1 VFPAAEAKRIATL
14 PGIRAADPVLL
25 MRANVTAN
33 GVRDLNVVGIPP
45 GGLVSPKLSAGRQL
59 RGPGDMI
66 ADATLGVKLGSTIS
80 VFGRQYTIVGRT
92 SGVTYTAGVP
102 VAFVP
107 IGDLQAGALSGAPL
121 ATTVVAR
128 GSTATPL
135 KGYQMLTNAAVRE
148 DLGRPMREATETIN
162 FLTVL
167 LWLVAAGII
176 GSVLYL
182 QAIERSRDFAVFKA
196 TGVTTRTLLWGLA
209 FQAIALALASAVAAY
224 ALSFALTPAMS
235 MAITIPRSAYVLL
248 PVVAV
253 VVGLVSSL
261 IALRRAV
268 TVDPALA
275 FGG

>member
-1 VFPAAEAKRIATL
+1 
-14 PGIRAADPVLL
+14 
-25 MRANVTAN
+25 
-33 GVRDLNVVGIPP
+33 
-45 GGLVSPKLSAGRQL
+45 
-59 RGPGDMI
+59 MI
-66 ADATLGVKLGSTIS
+66 ADAALGVKLGATVSA
-80 VFGRQYTIVGRT
+80 FGRQYTIVGRT
-92 SGVTYTAGVP
+92 SGVTSYAGVP

-107 IGDLQAGALSGAPL
+107 ILDLQAGALSGALL
-121 ATTVVAR
+121 ATAVVAL
-128 GSTATPL
+128 GSTTTPL
-135 KGYQMLTNAAVRE
+135 SGYHVITNDGVRA
-148 DLGRPMREATETIN
+148 DLGRPMHQATDTIN

-209 FQAIALALASAVAAY
+209 FQAIALALSSAVAAY
-224 ALSFALTPAMS
+224 VLSFALTPVMS
-235 MAITIPRSAYVLL
+235 MAVTIPRSAYVLL
-248 PVVAV
+248 PIVAV
-253 VVGLVSSL
+253 VVGLMSSL